1 MRGLTAMRRRAG
13 FTVAQLAER
22 LRVTKATIYCWEH
35 GQYSPNAALLPEI
48 AELLGCSIDD
58 LFFAGL
64 DEENNTKE
72 EETP

>member
-1 MRGLTAMRRRAG
+1 MRGLKAMRRRAG

-22 LRVTKATIYCWEH
+22 LSVTRATIYFWEQ
-35 GQYSPNAALLPEI
+35 GRYLPNAGLLPEL

-58 LFFAGL
+58 LFADHGAQHTP
-64 DEENNTKE
+64 EE

>member
-1 MRGLTAMRRRAG
+1 MRRRAG

-48 AELLGCSIDD
+48 AELLGCSIDE
-58 LFFAGL
+58 LFA
-64 DEENNTKE
+64 DPNEELTPEK

>member
-1 MRGLTAMRRRAG
+1 MRRRAG

-22 LRVTKATIYCWEH
+22 LSVTRATIYYWEQ
-35 GQYSPNAALLPEI
+35 GRYFPNAGLLPEL
-48 AELLGCSIDD
+48 AGLLGCSIDE

-64 DEENNTKE
+64 DEDSTPQK